1 VAETPK
7 AVDMLKTRR
16 ILKHDGA
23 LYEYFSLPEAARH
36 IGDIARL
43 PFSLKVMLENL
54 LRHEDGGQTV
64 AVRDIEAFFAWLEQR
79 CSRREIAFRPGRV
92 LMQDFTGVPSVAD
105 LAAMRDAVEAMGGEP
120 DRINPLASV
129 DLVINHSVTVDVY
142 GTEDAFERNMAFE
155 LQRNRERYEFLRWG
169 QQAFDH
175 FRVVPPGTG
184 ICHQVNLEHL
194 AQVVVRRPAA
204 DAPDL
209 LYPDTC
215 VGTDSH
221 TTMVN
226 GLGVLGWG
234 VGGIEAEAV
243 MLGQPLSLRIPDVV
257 GYRLSGRLREG
268 VSATDLVLSITEHL
282 RRLGVVGKFVEFHG
296 PGLSQLSLPDRAT
309 IANMAPEYG
318 ATCGIFPID
327 AETVRYLSFTSRNG
341 TLVEKYARANRLWHD
356 EDTAAPV
363 FSSEIELDLSSV
375 EPCTAGPKRPQDRVA
390 LSAVRASMERLL
402 DEDAAT
408 RDRTVPVAAQAYSL
422 HRGDVVIAAITSCT
436 NTSNPD
442 AVVAAGLLARN
453 ARRRGLQTRPWVKTS
468 LAPGSQ
474 VVADHLREAGLQT
487 HLDALGFTIAGF
499 GCTTCIGNSGPLK
512 PAIAA
517 AVDHNDLTV
526 VAVLSGNRNFE
537 GRISPHVKASYLASP
552 ALVVAHAL
560 AGTVRIDLM
569 SDPIGTDAEGAPV
582 YLKDIWP
589 SNSEIAD
596 VVRAAVKP
604 EMFARRYLDVFKGP
618 LAWRAIETGAG
629 KTYRWDENS
638 TYVRRPP
645 FFAGL
650 SRQPPVL
657 NDIRNARV
665 LGIFGDSLT
674 TDHISP
680 AGSIKEDSPAGIY
693 LKSKGVAV
701 ADFNSYG
708 ARRGNHEVMLR
719 GTFANI
725 RIRNLMLQDRQGGF
739 TRHQPSASV
748 LSIYDAAM
756 RYKADGVPLVVI
768 GGREYGTGS
777 SRDWA
782 AKGPLLLGV
791 KAVIAESFERIHRTN
806 LVCMGVLPLQ
816 FEDGVSAP
824 SLQLTG
830 TETFSITGVASLDRP
845 GQRCG
850 LEIVRPDGSKQV
862 LRPTSRIDTKNELA
876 YFKQGGILNFVL
888 HSLMA

>member
-1 VAETPK
+1 MPK
-7 AVDMLKTRR
+7 SVDTLKTKR
-16 ILKHDGA
+16 ILKHAGV
-23 LYEYFSLPEAARH
+23 LYEYFSLPEAARG

-54 LRHEDGGQTV
+54 LRHEDGGKTV
-64 AVRDIEAFFAWLEQR
+64 AVSDIEEFSAWLEHR
-79 CSRREIAFRPGRV
+79 CSHREIAFRPARV
-92 LMQDFTGVPSVAD
+92 LMQDFTGVPAVAD
-105 LAAMRDAVEAMGGEP
+105 LAAMRDAVAAMGGEP
-120 DRINPLASV
+120 DRINPLVPV
-129 DLVINHSVTVDVY
+129 DLVIDHSVTVDVY
-142 GTEDAFERNMAFE
+142 GTEDAFERNMALEF
-155 LQRNRERYEFLRWG
+155 QRNRERYEFLRWG

-194 AQVVVRRPAA
+194 AQVVVRRSAG

-209 LYPDTC
+209 LFPDTC

-243 MLGQPLSLRIPDVV
+243 MLGQPVSLRIPEVV

-268 VSATDLVLSITEHL
+268 VSATDLVLTITENL
-282 RRLGVVGKFVEFHG
+282 RQLGVVGKFVEFHG
-296 PGLSQLSLPDRAT
+296 PGLPQLSLPDRAT

-327 AETVRYLSFTSRNG
+327 AETVRYLNFTNRNG

-356 EDTAAPV
+356 DDTPAPV

-375 EPCTAGPKRPQDRVA
+375 ESSLAGPKRPQDRVV
-390 LSAVRASMERLL
+390 LSAVSASMARLL
-402 DEDAAT
+402 DEDAET
-408 RDRTVPVAAQAYSL
+408 KDRSVPVAAHEFSL
-422 HRGDVVIAAITSCT
+422 HQGDVVIAAITSCT

-442 AVVAAGLLARN
+442 ALVAAGLLARN
-453 ARRRGLQTRPWVKTS
+453 ARRKGLQTRPWVKTS

-474 VVADHLREAGLQT
+474 VVADYLQGAGLQT

-512 PAIAA
+512 PEIAA
-517 AVDHNDLTV
+517 AVDDNDLTV

-569 SDPIGTDAEGAPV
+569 SEPIGTDGEGTPV

-589 SNSEIAD
+589 SNSVIAD
-596 VVRAAVKP
+596 VVREAVKP

-618 LAWRAIETGAG
+618 PAWRSIETTAG
-629 KTYRWDENS
+629 KTYHWDDDS

-650 SRQPPVL
+650 SHQPPVL
-657 NDIRNARV
+657 GDIRNARV

-680 AGSIKEDSPAGIY
+680 AGSIKEDSPAGAY

-725 RIRNLMLQDRQGGF
+725 RIRNLMLQDLQGGF

-756 RYKADGVPLVVI
+756 RYRADGVPLVVI

-816 FEDGVSAP
+816 FEDSVSAQ
-824 SLQLTG
+824 SLRLSG
-830 TETFSITGVASLDRP
+830 AETFTITGVASLNKP

-850 LEIVRPDGSKQV
+850 LEIVRPDGSTQI
-862 LRPTSRIDTKNELA
+862 LRAMSRIDTENELA
-876 YFKQGGILNFVL
+876 YFKHGGILNYVL
-888 HSLMA
+888 RGMTG